1 MSGSSV
7 QLAAASSNLLRF
19 LILSNCRVK
28 DHFPGRNKNRQ
39 NDRWKGRGRGWIWRD
54 SWMNFR
60 TE

>member
-54 SWMNFR
+54 SWM
-60 TE
+60 